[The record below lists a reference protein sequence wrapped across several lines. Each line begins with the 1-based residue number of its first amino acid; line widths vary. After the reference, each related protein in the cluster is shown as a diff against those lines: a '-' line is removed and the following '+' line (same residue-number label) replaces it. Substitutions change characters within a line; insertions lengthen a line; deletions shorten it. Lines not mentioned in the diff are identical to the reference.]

1 MRLLVVLTIIFVAI
15 LSFGFWTNHLLQD
28 ATDEMVHKITQIEQA
43 LEESQWEQAL
53 ANTDELEETWKEKT
67 KWWPS
72 FLDHQEIDNIEFTM
86 TKTREYIAKENT
98 PLSWAH
104 LAELKLMIKHV
115 PKKESLTIENIF

>member
-1 MRLLVVLTIIFVAI
+1 MRLLAVLTIIFVAI

-28 ATDEMVHKITQIEQA
+28 ATDEMVQKITQIEQT

-53 ANTDELEETWKEKT
+53 VKTNELERTWEERT

-86 TKTREYIAKENT
+86 TKTREYIANENT
-98 PLSWAH
+98 PLAWAH